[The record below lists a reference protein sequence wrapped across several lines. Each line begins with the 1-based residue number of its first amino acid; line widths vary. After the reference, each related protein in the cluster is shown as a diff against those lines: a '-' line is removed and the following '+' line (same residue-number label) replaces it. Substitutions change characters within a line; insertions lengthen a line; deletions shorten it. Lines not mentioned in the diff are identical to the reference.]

1 MTSGYVCGCNCSVH
15 CTPDEKSCLHE
26 IWDVIKTDTKFHYK
40 VIFDDWSKPAKM
52 SVQDGHWN
60 LVTATANYKAF
71 LHSITDLSFGR
82 VENSFADLS
91 TDTTSQRD

>member
-1 MTSGYVCGCNCSVH
+1 
-15 CTPDEKSCLHE
+15 
-26 IWDVIKTDTKFHYK
+26 
-40 VIFDDWSKPAKM
+40 M
-52 SVQDGHWN
+52 SVQDGQWN